1 LSLAGVPGRAARIWN
16 DMLFGDSYA
25 RRLIEKM
32 CEIEIV
38 DADTG
43 LASSNEQPRL
53 HQLGELQGKLDLLE
67 IRCHRCERRG
77 QVNLAR
83 LIDEHGAARRGA

>member
-1 LSLAGVPGRAARIWN
+1 
-16 DMLFGDSYA
+16 M
-25 RRLIEKM
+25 
-32 CEIEIV
+32 
-38 DADTG
+38 
-43 LASSNEQPRL
+43 SNRGSIT
-53 HQLGELQGKLDLLE
+53 LGELQGKLDLLE